1 MADPNISDALLDL
14 SRFQSIADSIKS
26 GQTTE
31 GMLLFGQGG
40 KYEDASLFGK
50 LKELSEDPT
59 DAAKDAILEGIDDA
73 VRSRIATG
81 VREAPIVVNVYAGVM
96 GDPAEAGQ
104 MILDKLNQAKLA
116 GASTAFLTES

>member
-1 MADPNISDALLDL
+1 M
-14 SRFQSIADSIKS
+14 
-26 GQTTE
+26 
-31 GMLLFGQGG
+31 
-40 KYEDASLFGK
+40 FGK

-104 MILDKLNQAKLA
+104 MILDKINQAKMA